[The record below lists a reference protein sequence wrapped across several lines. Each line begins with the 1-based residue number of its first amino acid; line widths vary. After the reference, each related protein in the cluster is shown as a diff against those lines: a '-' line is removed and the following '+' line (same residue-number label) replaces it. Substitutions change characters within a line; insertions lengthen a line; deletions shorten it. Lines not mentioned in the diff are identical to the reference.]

1 MIRTAR
7 SVQLLFLLL
16 AAAVIAGCSSLSSER
31 GTPSH
36 FEVEVRSAQPQ
47 AMDPELHERSDVLFN
62 YLAGNL
68 SYSNG
73 AYDDAL
79 EYLKA
84 VSQEVTSPVEKL
96 HWTLSELYM
105 MQDRR
110 EEARVEVEKAIAVN
124 PNNSRYRFMLATLLT
139 WAGDFVAAEEQYKAM
154 LEASEDLIQGAFF
167 YYADF
172 LQQRGRREEAI
183 DLVEKH
189 LNEAED
195 IGMALWVLGDLYEAS
210 KNVKKAQETYEDGIR
225 RGGLSEKLFNS
236 LGRIYLMNNDVEA
249 ARKLC
254 EQMVEQD
261 PFHFKANLLL
271 AQLLVAGN
279 KLDEAIEQF
288 ERLLDDT
295 IALEGYDYSEIRKV
309 RLELATAEVQRENYN
324 GAERQL
330 LLLLKEEPENYSVQY
345 ELATVYVRMGRNIK
359 AFEILEQIPEEA
371 ELYAHAR
378 YLLVFILKEDGN
390 PVRAVKELQALVLSH
405 PQLAVVWSRLVICL
419 SELDREEDA
428 LEVVREGLELH
439 PQNESLLFEYAR
451 LLEKVDRQEEAI
463 TAMEQV
469 LTVNP
474 KNSYAL
480 NYIAYALAEMGIELE
495 RAEGLIT
502 QALKLRP
509 QDGYFADT
517 LGWIHYKRGNYEEAK
532 QHIER
537 AVGLTE
543 GDIVI
548 LEHLGDVLLA
558 LGEREK
564 AYETYEAALEK
575 ERENLSRD
583 EKDAVERMEKKRQEN
598 T

>member
-1 MIRTAR
+1 MTRTAR
-7 SVQLLFLLL
+7 TGLLFHLLL
-16 AAAVIAGCSSLSSER
+16 AASVTTGCSSLSREQ

-36 FEVEVRSAQPQ
+36 FEVEVRSASQQ
-47 AMDPELHERSDVLFN
+47 AMDPELHERSDMLFN
-62 YLAGNL
+62 YVAGNL

-84 VSQEVTSPVEKL
+84 VSEEVTSPVEKL

-183 DLVEKH
+183 DLVVTH
-189 LNEAED
+189 LNDAED

-210 KNVKKAQETYEDGIR
+210 KNFKKAQEIYEDGVR

-261 PFHFKANLLL
+261 PFHFRANLLL
-271 AQLLVAGN
+271 AQLLVAEN
-279 KLDEAIEQF
+279 RLDEAVEQF
-288 ERLLDDT
+288 QRLLDDT
-295 IALEGYDYSEIRKV
+295 TALEGYDYSEVRKV
-309 RLELATAEVQRENYN
+309 RLELAAAEAARENFS
-324 GAERQL
+324 GAERQFL
-330 LLLLKEEPENYSVQY
+330 LLLQEEPKNYSVQY

-359 AFEILEQIPEEA
+359 AFEILEEIPKDA

-378 YLLVFILKEDGN
+378 YLLAFILKEDGN
-390 PVRAVKELQALVLSH
+390 PVRAVKELQDLVVSH
-405 PQLAVVWSRLVICL
+405 PNLAVIWSRLVICL
-419 SELDREEDA
+419 SELEREEEA
-428 LEVVREGLELH
+428 LEVVGKGLAMH
-439 PQNESLLFEYAR
+439 PQNEGLLFEYAR
-451 LLEKVDRQEEAI
+451 LLEKMGRHEEAI
-463 TAMEQV
+463 ATMEEV
-469 LTVNP
+469 LILNP

-495 RAEGLIT
+495 RAEGLINR
-502 QALKLRP
+502 ALELRP

-517 LGWIHYKRGNYEEAK
+517 LGWIHYKRGNYKEAK

-564 AYETYEAALEK
+564 AYETYNEALK
-575 ERENLSRD
+575 GQTENLSRD
-583 EKDAVERMEKKRQEN
+583 EKDAVERMEKKKQEN
-598 T
+598 S